1 MSEVITLITNGIY
14 ISSVSPKWLTT
25 VNPATW
31 WYALSVLKQRWYTP
45 RTGFTHSD
53 LFKRYFILH
62 PYCSKHFV
70 ALRMI
75 WCHQNKSSL
84 QYSLI
89 IPKALKL
96 IKWKKKWQTIS
107 WETLQIAWRKNNDIY
122 YEDLHTQSGMKF
134 ANLNTVQIL

>member
-14 ISSVSPKWLTT
+14 ISSVSPEWLTT

-45 RTGFTHSD
+45 RTSHSD

-96 IKWKKKWQTIS
+96 IKWKKKNDKLYLGKLCKLLEEKTMIYIMKTCIHKAAWNS
-107 WETLQIAWRKNNDIY
+107 QI
-122 YEDLHTQSGMKF
+122 
-134 ANLNTVQIL
+134 